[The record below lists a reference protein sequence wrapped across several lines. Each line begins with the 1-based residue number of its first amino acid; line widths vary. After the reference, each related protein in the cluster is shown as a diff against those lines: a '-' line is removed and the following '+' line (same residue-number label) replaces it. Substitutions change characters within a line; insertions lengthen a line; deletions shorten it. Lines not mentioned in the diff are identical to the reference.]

1 MNITAKG
8 LTKIYGSG
16 ENRVVALDKADLQIA
31 SKEFISIM
39 GPSGSGKSTL
49 LHLLS
54 GRTGRPRAA

>member
-54 GRTGRPRAA
+54 GLDRPS